1 LLFTGLLF
9 VLTAETKTM
18 SVDRKNAD
26 VNHQDHP
33 HQEGQQNNIAPIHDF
48 DGQRRSS
55 NNGQQ
60 MSNMMNESEEQKAGK
75 AHGQKD
81 ETDIQKEERL
91 P

>member
-1 LLFTGLLF
+1 MVHFLC
-9 VLTAETKTM
+9 VIMKAKTM
-18 SVDRKNAD
+18 DLDRKNAN

-33 HQEGQQNNIAPIHDF
+33 HQEGQQNNIAPIHHA

-55 NNGQQ
+55 NNSRP
-60 MSNMMNESEEQKAGK
+60 MSSMNEESEEQKGGQ

-81 ETDIQKEERL
+81 ESSVQQEVRQ